1 MANPWEE
8 INLSDY
14 ENHMRLDSVRQLQ
27 VMNAFMKG
35 QFNDYPVKS
44 AMVLGVAGGNG
55 LEHIDKI
62 KYAKVYGV
70 DINAD
75 YLRAVRERFS
85 DLSGILE
92 CIRLDLIVSYNLLPK
107 SELLIA
113 NLLIEYIGYEVFQK
127 TVLHVKP
134 MYVSCVIQI
143 NTDEKIWVSDSP
155 YLHAFDGL
163 DAVHHQMEENALI
176 GAMEEINYSLITK
189 AEMPLPNGKKLV
201 RIDFK
206 RQRKRRI

>member
-70 DINAD
+70 DI
-75 YLRAVRERFS
+75 S
-85 DLSGILE
+85 
-92 CIRLDLIVSYNLLPK
+92 IR
-107 SELLIA
+107 
-113 NLLIEYIGYEVFQK
+113 
-127 TVLHVKP
+127 
-134 MYVSCVIQI
+134 
-143 NTDEKIWVSDSP
+143 
-155 YLHAFDGL
+155 
-163 DAVHHQMEENALI
+163 
-176 GAMEEINYSLITK
+176 
-189 AEMPLPNGKKLV
+189 
-201 RIDFK
+201 
-206 RQRKRRI
+206 